1 MWIVLPSARG
11 LVCVWRVVGGAVE
24 AAGWFGV
31 AMILDFSWLPPEINS
46 ARIYAGAGSGPLFM
60 AAAQQDPTGQHWD
73 ADKQKDI
80 VVDAGRQLTV

>member
-46 ARIYAGAGSGPLFM
+46 
-60 AAAQQDPTGQHWD
+60 
-73 ADKQKDI
+73 
-80 VVDAGRQLTV
+80 